1 MANSA
6 ARFFARQDQQQMERR
21 KLYDARYAIER
32 FRTNGNASGFPEL
45 DAWLN
50 RHGSRMFSLGLSGF
64 GREDTWGLTEEEY
77 GRMKAAY
84 ESSLAVTA
92 ATDEDH
98 N

>member
-6 ARFFARQDQQQMERR
+6 ARFFAKQDQQQMERR

-32 FRTNGNASGFPEL
+32 FRTNGNPSGFPEL

-50 RHGSRMFSLGLSGF
+50 RHGSRMFSLDLSGF
-64 GREDTWGLTEEEY
+64 GREDTWGLTEDEY

-84 ESSLAVTA
+84 ESSSAGTIA
-92 ATDEDH
+92 PEE
-98 N
+98 NN